1 MGQDLQAIHLL
12 GVNRSVTT
20 RETLA
25 LDTGAFSERHM
36 RQRAAVSGFRINELN
51 AAAPVLLT
59 MTRTGALGAKK
70 ATSGLSAPARA
81 IKPRKVGSSHPGCS
95 PEGQRWLHYAPHVRL
110 DEVQRSL
117 C

>member
-1 MGQDLQAIHLL
+1 
-12 GVNRSVTT
+12 
-20 RETLA
+20 
-25 LDTGAFSERHM
+25 M

-110 DEVQRSL
+110 DEV
-117 C
+117 

>member
-1 MGQDLQAIHLL
+1 MSQRAK
-12 GVNRSVTT
+12 
-20 RETLA
+20 TLA
-25 LDTGAFSERHM
+25 LDTGAFSELNM
-36 RQRAAVSGFRINELN
+36 RKRAAVAGFRINELN

-81 IKPRKVGSSHPGCS
+81 IKPRKVGSGHPGCS

-110 DEVQRSL
+110 DEV
-117 C
+117 

>member
-1 MGQDLQAIHLL
+1 MSQRAKP
-12 GVNRSVTT
+12 
-20 RETLA
+20 LA

-36 RQRAAVSGFRINELN
+36 RQRAAVPGFRINELN

-81 IKPRKVGSSHPGCS
+81 IKPRKVGSGHPGR
-95 PEGQRWLHYAPHVRL
+95 GATLVALRAPCAPR
-110 DEVQRSL
+110 
-117 C
+117 

>member
-1 MGQDLQAIHLL
+1 
-12 GVNRSVTT
+12 
-20 RETLA
+20 
-25 LDTGAFSERHM
+25 M

-81 IKPRKVGSSHPGCS
+81 IKPRKVGSGHPGA
-95 PEGQRWLHYAPHVRL
+95 EGQRWLHYGPHVRL
-110 DEVQRSL
+110 DEV
-117 C
+117 